1 MEHQTKIPI
10 NEEDIGYIGIT
21 LQEVT
26 ESLSQRFNIPVG
38 IYVVDV
44 IKGGAAEEAGLQSGD
59 VITKFAG
66 EKISSYDD
74 LQSVIKYYAVGTTV
88 EITYQRQE
96 NGEYKEY
103 KVDLTL
109 GDKPTDTE

>member
-1 MEHQTKIPI
+1 M
-10 NEEDIGYIGIT
+10 
-21 LQEVT
+21 
-26 ESLSQRFNIPVG
+26 
-38 IYVVDV
+38 DV